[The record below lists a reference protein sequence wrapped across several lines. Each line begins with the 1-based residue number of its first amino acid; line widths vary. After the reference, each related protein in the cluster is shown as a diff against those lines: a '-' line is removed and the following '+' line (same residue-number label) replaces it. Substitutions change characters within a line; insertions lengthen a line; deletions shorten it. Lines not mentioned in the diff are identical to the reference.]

1 MAAPPPER
9 AAPAV
14 VTPEAVALAHD
25 DATAGTRGIAALIDL
40 ALVGV
45 ALLAVALAA
54 MVTGNGAAA
63 PGWAGLTA
71 ALVLGSLALF
81 GYPVGFETLW
91 RGRTPGKAALGL
103 RVVTV
108 EGGPVALR
116 HAAIRAAVGL
126 IELRASAGAIALLA
140 SLLSRRGQRLGDH
153 VAGTVVVR
161 EGSRRRRTQPLSVTV
176 PPDLAAYAQTIEPA
190 GLPPADY
197 DAVRRFLQRRGELTP
212 QARAPLAERL
222 ADRVAADLG
231 HRRDPSV
238 AAERFLRCVAARVQ
252 ERETPPAGAS
262 RAG

>member
-1 MAAPPPER
+1 MVAPPPER

-25 DATAGTRGIAALIDL
+25 DATAGTRGVAAVLDFGLLGI
-40 ALVGV
+40 ALVVVQVAAGLAGAGLAVPDWLGV
-45 ALLAVALAA
+45 A
-54 MVTGNGAAA
+54 
-63 PGWAGLTA
+63 A
-71 ALVLGSLALF
+71 ALVLAFVVVF
-81 GYPVGFETLW
+81 GYPVAFETLW

-126 IELRASAGAIALLA
+126 IELRASVGAIALVA

-161 EGSRRRRTQPLSVTV
+161 EGSRRRRVQPLSVTV
-176 PPDLAAYAQTIEPA
+176 PPELAAYAQTIEPA
-190 GLPPADY
+190 GLPAEDY

-212 QARAPLAERL
+212 AARAALAERL

-238 AAERFLRCVAARVQ
+238 APEGFLRCVAARAQ
-252 ERETPPAGAS
+252 EREAGAGGP
-262 RAG
+262 RR